1 MYQQGTN
8 SIANG
13 ATSVVVTFPQAFASV
28 PAVVV
33 PVVRNISNDGT
44 KLPITANT
52 TSWTASGFT
61 VTLSQA
67 TNSANYELVWI
78 AGDSQAVL
86 AVFSALSG
94 RSLASYP
101 SNASLHSS
109 FLLPL
114 LTTSPT
120 SALKHLTPDAF
131 WSAVVQRVSSQPG
144 TPGDALPDH
153 NALGLY
159 LDETN
164 GYLYLSGATQW
175 MRVALD
181 GSANWTGQPFFVP
194 FREAT
199 VVLEPDGS
207 NTEFEVTFAT
217 AFSAGENPSIAFS
230 LGIPADVTT
239 PAVMHAMQKGDSTLS
254 GFTLIFNAPLQHNV
268 TVYYYA
274 RQLP

>member
-1 MYQQGTN
+1 MYQQGTT

-13 ATSVVVTFPQAFASV
+13 ATSVVVTFPQDFASA

-44 KLPITANT
+44 KLPIVANP
-52 TSWTASGFT
+52 TSWNAVGFT

-94 RSLASYP
+94 RSLSSFP
-101 SNASLHSS
+101 STASLRSD

-114 LTTSPT
+114 LMTTPT
-120 SALKHLTPDAF
+120 SALKHLTPEAF
-131 WSAVVQRVSSQPG
+131 WGAVVQRMGTQPG

-153 NALGLY
+153 NALGAY
-159 LDETN
+159 LDETG
-164 GYLYLSGATQW
+164 GYLYLSGATKW
-175 MRVALD
+175 LRVALD

-207 NTEFEVTFAT
+207 ATEFDVTFDT
-217 AFSAGENPSIAFS
+217 AFSAGENPSVAFS
-230 LGIPADVTT
+230 LGIPADVTS
-239 PAVMHAMQKGDSTLS
+239 PAIMHAMQKGSSTLT
-254 GFTLIFNAPLQHNV
+254 GFTLLFNAPLQHNV